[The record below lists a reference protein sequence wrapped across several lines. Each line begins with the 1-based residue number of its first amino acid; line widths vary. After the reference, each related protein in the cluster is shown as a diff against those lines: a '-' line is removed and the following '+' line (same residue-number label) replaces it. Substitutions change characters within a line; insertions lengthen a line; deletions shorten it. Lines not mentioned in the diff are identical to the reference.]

1 MAFYL
6 FVLSIFNMLH
16 FHCFWVDFHLLCF
29 PLEKINTSARY
40 FCYTFPISL
49 IDIFPSALGFFYVIE
64 FKILNSEYT
73 KIANKNA

>member
-40 FCYTFPISL
+40 FCYTFPI
-49 IDIFPSALGFFYVIE
+49 YVIE